1 MLKNTDNFFINET
14 VNDVTLPFIRHT
26 VDTSESILLF
36 HSVKWRLIDILQMRY
51 DNNYI
56 FAMVMLE
63 DDKHKS

>member
-26 VDTSESILLF
+26 VDTSECIF
-36 HSVKWRLIDILQMRY
+36 ICHNVTWRLVDILQMRY

-56 FAMVMLE
+56 FAMMEL
-63 DDKHKS
+63 DYDTQ